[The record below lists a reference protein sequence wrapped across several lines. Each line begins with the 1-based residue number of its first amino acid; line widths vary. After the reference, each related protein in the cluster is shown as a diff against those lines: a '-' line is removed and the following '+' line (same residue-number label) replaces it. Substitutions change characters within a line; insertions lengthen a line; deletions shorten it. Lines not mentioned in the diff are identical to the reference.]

1 MGILD
6 KNDDAGK
13 LIVRL
18 TIGVLLL
25 LHGISKMQHGVDW
38 MVGLLAA
45 HHLPGFIRFG
55 AYVGEVVAPILV
67 IAGILSRPAGL
78 VIAFNLLMAMLLV
91 HSGDFGSLSQT
102 GGWSIELET
111 LYLLGGVAIWCLGSG
126 KYALSRGKGKW
137 D

>member
-1 MGILD
+1 
-6 KNDDAGK
+6 
-13 LIVRL
+13 
-18 TIGVLLL
+18 
-25 LHGISKMQHGVDW
+25 
-38 MVGLLAA
+38 MVGLLEA

-67 IAGILSRPAGL
+67 IAGIFSRPAGL